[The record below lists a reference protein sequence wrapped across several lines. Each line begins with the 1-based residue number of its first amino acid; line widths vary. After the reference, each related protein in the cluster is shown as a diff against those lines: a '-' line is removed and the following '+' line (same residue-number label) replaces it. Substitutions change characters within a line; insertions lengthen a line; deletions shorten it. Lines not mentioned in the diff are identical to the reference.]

1 MSEAYPFESDDDLE
15 ITELDLESVDTF
27 GDARITVGQ
36 LVSEHESWR
45 FGHVIVDEAQDLT
58 PMEWR
63 MVMRR
68 AKARSITVVGDAA
81 QTTRGQAGSW
91 YDRLPAELAFITRQD
106 LTINYR
112 SPAEINEVASAVL
125 ASIAPDVTPS
135 VALRTSGEPVRRL
148 EVADAEKALPGLVNE
163 LAAAHPGRIG
173 VVVAR
178 PDRLERFELPHDEV
192 VVLSPANAKG
202 LEFDTVVVVEP
213 AAIVDL
219 DRGDAHLYVALT
231 RATRRLIVLHAQP
244 LPAILAPALAS
255 ASS

>member
-1 MSEAYPFESDDDLE
+1 VSEAYPFESDDDLE

-68 AKARSITVVGDAA
+68 AKARSIT
-81 QTTRGQAGSW
+81 
-91 YDRLPAELAFITRQD
+91 LPAELAFITRQD